1 MSGAFTLSVDVEGL
15 WGLFFVRSY
24 VKDQRAAKAGRRAL
38 PAMLALLEER
48 RMRATFAFVGHL
60 FLDRCGPWKGE
71 AHPGAPRPWYSWY
84 PHDWYGDD
92 PGGDEHS
99 HPLWYARS
107 QALAVAAAGH
117 EVGAHGFAHAI
128 LDPSCVPSD
137 VADHEFG
144 AAQRAAATAGLPP
157 LRSFVFPQNVV
168 GHADRLAPA
177 GYACYRE
184 SDGGVPARAGPPGG
198 LARAKKLAGHAL
210 ASAPHVGKAVRRE
223 DGVVAVPSSF
233 PLLSRD
239 GLRKAV
245 TRKARVARVTKGLDL
260 AAKQGAL
267 LHVWT
272 HPHAFPDDKS
282 LGDLAAV
289 LDAVAARRDKGD
301 VEVLTMAEV
310 ADRVP

>member
-38 PAMLALLEER
+38 PRIVEVLGER

-60 FLDRCGPWKGE
+60 LLDRCGPWTGRP
-71 AHPGAPRPWYSWY
+71 HPDAPRPSYAWY
-84 PHDWYGDD
+84 PRDWYGDD
-92 PGGDEHS
+92 PGGDEVS

-128 LDPSCVPSD
+128 LDPTCVGAD
-137 VADHEFG
+137 VADHEFRE
-144 AAQRAAATAGLPP
+144 AQRAAASAGLRP

-177 GYACYRE
+177 GFACYRE
-184 SDGGVPARAGPPGG
+184 SDGGRGARAGPPGG
-198 LARAKKLAGHAL
+198 IGRARKLAEHAL
-210 ASAPHVGKAVRRE
+210 AAAPFVGKAERRA

-233 PLLSRD
+233 PLLGRE
-239 GLRKAV
+239 GVRKAV
-245 TRKARVARVTKGLDL
+245 TRKARVARVAKGLDL
-260 AAKQGAL
+260 AARQGAL

-272 HPHAFPDDKS
+272 HPHAFADEAAFA
-282 LGDLAAV
+282 DLAAV

-301 VEVLTMAEV
+301 IEVLTMGEV
-310 ADRVP
+310 ADRVR